1 MTNQEFKEFATNFIK
16 KEEELLISKGEEYTG
31 GNSDRLSAFKQIA
44 ATCTLEQIDICQVF
58 LLKHMQS
65 INLFINEGVEGKTE
79 NIFER
84 IHDAR
89 NYLLFLAA
97 MIKERDGEAV
107 NEKLKI

>member
-1 MTNQEFKEFATNFIK
+1 MTNEQFRTFAEQFIK
-16 KEEELLISKGEEYTG
+16 EETDLLASKGEEYTG
-31 GNSDRLSAFKQIA
+31 GNSDRLIAFKQIA

-79 NIFER
+79 SIIER

-89 NYLLFLAA
+89 NYLLLLAA
-97 MIKERDGEAV
+97 MIQEEHSVK
-107 NEKLKI
+107 